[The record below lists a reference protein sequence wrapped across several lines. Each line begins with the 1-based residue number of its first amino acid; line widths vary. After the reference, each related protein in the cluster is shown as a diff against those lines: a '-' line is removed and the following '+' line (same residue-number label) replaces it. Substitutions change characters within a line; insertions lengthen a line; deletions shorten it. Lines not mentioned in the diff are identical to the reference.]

1 VQSSLSV
8 HLRARKN
15 EIATVW
21 ESLVRATVPALASLE
36 RSALLDHL
44 PELLEGLASWIEGDT
59 SSARTAF
66 SALAEGHALQRLGYG
81 IELITLTRE
90 YMLLRSTILRELMA
104 APIGEQGR
112 ELMVRLNEG
121 IDEAIHEAMQRYI
134 QGLGVR
140 SVLRVTDMGDLCE
153 QAAREVE
160 RTRRGTKVVVARSG
174 DLHGMW
180 DHLRVVEV
188 LRAMFERALV
198 TTSQVS
204 VKVYETDNR
213 EAVLTEISGASQA
226 SEPTWP
232 ASVRD
237 LAVSHGAR
245 LHPRKGGLAI
255 EWPRTPLDEIPLRV

>member
-44 PELLEGLASWIEGDT
+44 PEFLEGLAHWIEGDT
-59 SSARTAF
+59 TSARSAF

-81 IELITLTRE
+81 IDLVTLTRE

-104 APIGEQGR
+104 APAGEQGR

-121 IDEAIHEAMQRYI
+121 IDEAIHEGVRRYI

-140 SVLRVTDMGDLCE
+140 SELRVTDMGDLCE
-153 QAAREVE
+153 HAARDVE
-160 RTRRGTKVVVARSG
+160 RAHRGTKLVVTRSG

-180 DHLRVVEV
+180 DHRRVVEV
-188 LRAMFERALV
+188 LRAMFERALGD
-198 TTSQVS
+198 SSRVS
-204 VKVYETDNR
+204 VKVSESEDR
-213 EAVLTEISGASQA
+213 EAVVAEISGAA
-226 SEPTWP
+226 RVAEPTWP
-232 ASVRD
+232 AQVRD

-245 LHPRKGGLAI
+245 LYPQTGAVAI
-255 EWPRTPLDEIPLRV
+255 EWPRTPLDEIPSRV